1 MHILCFAPAVHAAL
15 CFTCCGAAQC
25 RAAQCRAAQC
35 RATRALVDTLP
46 GVLLPGDVLPG
57 DCILMLT
64 DGVFICYNPINLIRQ

>member
-25 RAAQCRAAQC
+25 RA
-35 RATRALVDTLP
+35 TRALVDALP

>member
-15 CFTCCGAAQC
+15 CFTCCG
-25 RAAQCRAAQC
+25 AAQCRAAQC

>member
-1 MHILCFAPAVHAAL
+1 MHILCFALAVHAAL

-25 RAAQCRAAQC
+25 RAAQY